1 MNKLAFFLIC
11 GFAGVFATGCTV
23 LTSAKKLELNEK
35 EVVLTFDDSP
45 NPHFDTTKKLLDVLE
60 KHNVK
65 GYFCVLGV
73 YAEQNPELI
82 RMINSRGHVL
92 VNHSYKHDNLVFKNY
107 EGIRSDLERCDEA
120 VSAALGYTDF
130 KMRYVRP
137 PYGMLSKALEEYCND
152 SGRALLPVSHC
163 PVDFFFGPGG
173 KGLIVNMVVDDVV
186 RQNGGVIVLHDRV
199 YAEKGIEKA
208 FTKKNT
214 LFDRSWIPQAVDE
227 IITRLKAEGFSFV
240 GYERAERTL
249 MK

>member
-1 MNKLAFFLIC
+1 MKKYALFAIC
-11 GFAGVFATGCTV
+11 IFVGIFSAGCTV

-92 VNHSYKHDNLVFKNY
+92 VNHSYKHDNLVLKSY
-107 EGIRSDLERCDEA
+107 GAVRDDLEKCDKA
-120 VSAALGYTDF
+120 VGAALQNKDF

-137 PYGMLSKALEEYCND
+137 PYGMVSKALEEYCSD
-152 SGRALLPVSHC
+152 SSRVLLPVSHC

-240 GYERAERTL
+240 GYERAERTSTN
-249 MK
+249 